1 MEKSSDLPRNFW
13 SLGSLVLCVCTW
25 ETPLLWKRKRLTRGS
40 GTRLGEGR
48 RIRSGAGR
56 GLGYHGNRDA
66 QAGREPNL
74 AANAPPI
81 LSMAPKKEKGTGS
94 ANSKIWE
101 PSLIAAH
108 LNQVSLPYQVSPS
121 PGLRQLEHSLLSTAL
136 IGPYRLQ
143 ITKKVL
149 GRGGGRLTKG

>member
-1 MEKSSDLPRNFW
+1 MSNSEFLLIVYSNRTQLPREAERR
-13 SLGSLVLCVCTW
+13 SGSKKLGGPSSRWKNRQIYPGIPGVWYFASALG

-108 LNQVSLPYQVSPS
+108 LNQVSLPSQVSPS
-121 PGLRQLEHSLLSTAL
+121 PGPR
-136 IGPYRLQ
+136 
-143 ITKKVL
+143 
-149 GRGGGRLTKG
+149 